1 MFMGR
6 SAIQHHHVECRIEGW
21 GTWSVDVK
29 KMTSMNNA
37 MKWGVVLAVI
47 SLVSLHLSILGDS
60 FNGSINKIRN
70 IVFALVNTK
79 PITQRLDYAHFLP
92 LTNNTKLHQVKVIV
106 EYAPINVGK
115 YAYMKV
121 YGPNRKLLKISSS
134 PHGLDTIAPGK
145 AQFAT
150 TISDSTIKQISAYI
164 MFTDSF
170 KNANYSNPIHINL
183 NLGQTLQPPIPRLHV
198 SIH

>member
-1 MFMGR
+1 
-6 SAIQHHHVECRIEGW
+6 
-21 GTWSVDVK
+21 
-29 KMTSMNNA
+29 MTSMRTT
-37 MKWGVVLAVI
+37 MKLMLVLALI
-47 SLVSLHLSILGDS
+47 GLVSLQLSLLGS
-60 FNGSINKIRN
+60 GFNGSINN
-70 IVFALVNTK
+70 MGNLAFALVNTK

-106 EYAPINVGK
+106 DYAPISLGK

-170 KNANYSNPIHINL
+170 KNANYSNPIYISL
-183 NLGQTLQPPIPRLHV
+183 KLGQTLQPPTPKSHISTP
-198 SIH
+198 